1 MVDPEVWRKLSA
13 WFDEAAALEGPARA
27 QWLADLALREPQ
39 AAAQLRQA
47 LEEDSQAGFAPLES
61 WSVDPGLLRR
71 RLHRAGGDTSGSAA
85 GGPPE
90 DLHGQRLGAW
100 RLEAKLGQGGMGEVW
115 LASRADG
122 LFEAKAAIK
131 LLRRDLPAARLAG
144 RFARERAVL
153 ARLNHPAIA
162 RLLDAGVESQG
173 QGEERVFLVLELVSG
188 QSLASHVRRC
198 CPLLAQRLRLL
209 LQIAEAVDYAHAQLI
224 VHRDLKPSNVLVTVD
239 GAPKLLDFG
248 IAGLLDSDPDHGE
261 VEGSDLTR
269 QTGRGLT
276 LGYAAPEQIT
286 GAPVGTAAD
295 VFSLGVIL
303 FELLSGELPFGSR
316 REGRVAREH
325 AVLHDEP
332 RRLADLAKQEAG
344 QDPRGP
350 GRPSDAARALGDLEA
365 IAAKAMR
372 KDPAQ
377 RYGSVRALIDD
388 LQRWQAHVPVSVR
401 RDHWQ
406 HRCRLWLRR
415 NALAA
420 GAAALVF
427 LSLGAG
433 LAAATWQWRRAEE
446 AARHSAQVTR
456 YLGDLLASARPE
468 SHGGKWPTV
477 LELLDSSRI
486 DLREK
491 FRDDPDTRLGLL
503 QVLTTTYNAL
513 NRFDYALPLAE
524 EWVQLATQHLG
535 PQAPGTLLAR
545 LEQGHGLQIMGMEGR
560 AIAVLEPLREPL
572 RRQFGERSAPYRD
585 ALMMLAACYMH
596 SQRLPEAEQA
606 LAQAWALTQE
616 LGPVSEL
623 DRADYLNNLQVLR
636 SKQGRPR
643 EALKILRESQPF
655 WQSREPAHA
664 MQILVMRR
672 NYLNHQI
679 GLAEFD
685 DIEAR
690 SHQLLRDMDR
700 LLGPGS
706 DLALLQ
712 YAMLARYFSHTG
724 QYAAAAK
731 EYAALLDQAQAQGV
745 SQNPEL
751 IWRPRA
757 ESLLVRSRARPE
769 LERSRWRAEAD
780 QLFSEIDAS
789 GPLLKGNALGA
800 VQVLA
805 DLALAHEDGELAAD
819 LLARVVKVG
828 GEAAPGS
835 RLAQLQGQLARL
847 QRDWPRSLRLL
858 QGRADF
864 FKQLDEPATD
874 YGWSAQLDL
883 AYTQVLMGE
892 SAAAK
897 ASLDLA
903 ETRRPKAMPQG
914 HPLDALAS
922 LLRARLQA
930 TRVDDAAVLA
940 AWGLL
945 RAAQGRVEAGPPAL
959 EPQLPSASLGGL
971 FF

>member
-1 MVDPEVWRKLSA
+1 MIDPEAWRRLSA
-13 WFDEAAALEGPARA
+13 WFDEAAALDGAARE
-27 QWLADLALREPQ
+27 QWLQALAEREPE

-47 LEEDSQAGFAPLES
+47 LATGMEGELLPLE
-61 WSVDPGLLRR
+61 
-71 RLHRAGGDTSGSAA
+71 HRAAGRAWARRISASAELESSGSAE

-153 ARLNHPAIA
+153 ARLNHPAVA
-162 RLLDAGVESQG
+162 RLLDAGVELQG
-173 QGEERVFLVLELVSG
+173 LAEERAFLVLELVSG

-198 CPLLAQRLRLL
+198 CPLVAQRLRLL

-248 IAGLLDSDPDHGE
+248 IAGLLDLDEGA
-261 VEGSDLTR
+261 EGSDLTR

-276 LGYAAPEQIT
+276 LGYAAPEQIS
-286 GAPVGTAAD
+286 GAAVGTAAD

-303 FELLSGELPFGSR
+303 FELLSGELPFGHR

-332 RRLADLAKQEAG
+332 RRLADLIKQDTG

-350 GRPSDAARALGDLEA
+350 GRPSDATRALGDLEA

-406 HRCRLWLRR
+406 HRTGLWLRR

-420 GAAALVF
+420 GAGALVL
-427 LSLGAG
+427 LSLSAG

-456 YLGDLLASARPE
+456 YLGDLLASAQPE

-477 LELLDSSRI
+477 LELLDSSRA

-572 RRQFGERSAPYRD
+572 RRHFGERSPQYRD

-606 LAQAWALTQE
+606 LAQAWALTQK
-616 LGPVSEL
+616 LGPVSAL

-643 EALKILRESQPF
+643 EALQILRESQPF

-672 NYLNHQI
+672 NFLNHQI

-690 SHQLLRDMDR
+690 SRQLLVDMNR

-724 QYAAAAK
+724 QYKAAAK
-731 EYAALLDQAQAQGV
+731 EYAALLEQAQAQGV
-745 SQNPEL
+745 SQNPDVM
-751 IWRPRA
+751 WRPRA
-757 ESLLVRSRARPE
+757 ESLLVRSRAQPE
-769 LERSRWRAEAD
+769 LERSRWRAEAA
-780 QLFSEIDAS
+780 QLLSEIEAG
-789 GPLLKGNALGA
+789 GPLLKGNALTA
-800 VQVLA
+800 VQALA
-805 DLALAHEDGELAAD
+805 DLALAHEDAALAAD

-847 QRDWPRSLRLL
+847 QGDWPRSLRLL
-858 QGRADF
+858 QGRADH
-864 FKQLDEPATD
+864 FKQLDAPATD
-874 YGWSAQLDL
+874 YAWAAQLDL

-892 SAAAK
+892 TAAAQ
-897 ASLDLA
+897 ASLALA

-914 HPLDALAS
+914 HPLDALAGF
-922 LLRARLQA
+922 LRARLLA
-930 TRVDDAAVLA
+930 ARADDPAVLA
-940 AWGLL
+940 AWGQL
-945 RAAQGRVEAGPPAL
+945 RQAQGRTVAGPPAL
-959 EPQLPSASLGGL
+959 DAQTPSASLGGL

>member
-1 MVDPEVWRKLSA
+1 MIDPEAWRRMSA
-13 WFDEAAALEGPARA
+13 WFDEAAALEGAERE
-27 QWLADLALREPQ
+27 QWLQALAEREPE

-47 LEEDSQAGFAPLES
+47 LATGMEGELLPPEHQAAGRALIRRVNATVASES
-61 WSVDPGLLRR
+61 
-71 RLHRAGGDTSGSAA
+71 SGSAE

-173 QGEERVFLVLELVSG
+173 VAEERAFLVLELVSG
-188 QSLASHVRRC
+188 QSLADHVRKRC
-198 CPLLAQRLRLL
+198 PQVAQRVRLL

-248 IAGLLDSDPDHGE
+248 IAGLLDLDEGA
-261 VEGSDLTR
+261 EGSDLTR

-286 GAPVGTAAD
+286 GAAVGTAAD
-295 VFSLGVIL
+295 VFSLGVML

-332 RRLADLAKQEAG
+332 RQLAELLKQAPS

-377 RYGSVRALIDD
+377 RYGSVRALVDD
-388 LQRWQAHVPVSVR
+388 LQRWQTHVPVSVR

-406 HRCRLWLRR
+406 HRSGLWLRR
-415 NALAA
+415 NAIAA
-420 GAAALVF
+420 GAAALVL
-427 LSLGAG
+427 LSLSAG

-456 YLGDLLASARPE
+456 YLGDLLASAQPE

-477 LELLDSSRI
+477 LELLDSSRA

-524 EWVQLATQHLG
+524 DWVQLATQHLG
-535 PQAPGTLLAR
+535 PNAPGTLLAR
-545 LEQGHGLQIMGMEGR
+545 LEQGHGLQINGMEGR

-572 RRQFGERSAPYRD
+572 RRQFGERSPQYRD

-596 SQRLPEAEQA
+596 SQRLPEAEQD
-606 LAQAWALTQE
+606 LAQAWALTQK
-616 LGPVSEL
+616 LPVSEL

-672 NYLNHQI
+672 NFLNHQI

-690 SHQLLRDMDR
+690 SRQLLRDIDR
-700 LLGPGS
+700 VLGPGS

-724 QYAAAAK
+724 QYAAAAS
-731 EYAALLDQAQAQGV
+731 EYAALLAQAQAQGIALQSEV
-745 SQNPEL
+745 L
-751 IWRPRA
+751 LRLRA
-757 ESLLVRSRARPE
+757 ESLLVRSRAR
-769 LERSRWRAEAD
+769 LDAERTLWRGEAS
-780 QLFSEIDAS
+780 QLLADIEAS
-789 GPLLKGNALGA
+789 GPLVKGNALNA
-800 VQVLA
+800 LQLLA
-805 DLALAHEDGELAAD
+805 DLALVHEDAELAAQW
-819 LLARVVKVG
+819 LARVAEVH
-828 GEAAPGS
+828 GEVAPGS

-847 QRDWPRSLRLL
+847 QRDWPRSQSLL
-858 QGRADF
+858 QGRAAY
-864 FKQLDEPATD
+864 FKPLDELATD
-874 YGWSAQLDL
+874 YAWSAQLDL

-892 SAAAK
+892 TAAAQ
-897 ASLDLA
+897 ASLVLA
-903 ETRRPKAMPQG
+903 EQRRPKAMPEG
-914 HPLDALAS
+914 HPLDALTD
-922 LLRARLQA
+922 LLRARLNA
-930 TRVDDAAVLA
+930 RKADDPAVLA
-940 AWGLL
+940 AWGVL
-945 RAAQGRVEAGPPAL
+945 RRAQGRSLVGPPAL
-959 EPQLPSASLGGL
+959 EAQLPSACLGGL